1 MKSFIKL
8 LNPLSVAE
16 SLMMYA
22 APNSQT
28 STPLQNLSSNQ
39 AVRLIGSTFG
49 VQVGSV
55 GDWPIKPINTT
66 AYSVLYCIVT
76 NASVSL
82 AQANGALYTAAAA
95 GGTAIVS
102 PAALSAATTNL
113 KVVSM
118 TIASTDVPST
128 PLTLTFRITT
138 ANTAAGTCDVYV
150 YGYAFDSVLP

>member
-1 MKSFIKL
+1 M
-8 LNPLSVAE
+8 
-16 SLMMYA
+16 A

-39 AVRLIGSTFG
+39 AVRLIGSAFG
-49 VQVGSV
+49 VPVGSV
-55 GDWPIKPINTT
+55 GDTAIKPINTT
-66 AYSVLYCIVT
+66 SYSVLYCIVT

-82 AQANGALYTAAAA
+82 AQANAALYTAPLA

-102 PAALSAATTNL
+102 PAALSAATTAL

-118 TIASTDVPST
+118 TIASTDIPST